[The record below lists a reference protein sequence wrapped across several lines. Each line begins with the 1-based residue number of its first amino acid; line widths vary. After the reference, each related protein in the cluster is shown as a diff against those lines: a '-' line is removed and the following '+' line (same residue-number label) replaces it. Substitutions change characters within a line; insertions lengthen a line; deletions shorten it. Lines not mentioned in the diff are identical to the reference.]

1 MTPRTGRG
9 IASNAQ
15 DWRRLGRTAA
25 LQMLYQWEVGR
36 LPIAD
41 VGRTFWSQTESPAE
55 PASEDVREFASR
67 LAEGVVAHVASLDP
81 LIASAAE
88 HWRLDRMNV
97 IDRLVLRLAT
107 YELLHEPETPVKVAI
122 NEALELARAF
132 SGEEAVPF
140 VNGILDA
147 IRRTQTR
154 A

>member
-1 MTPRTGRG
+1 MTRPAEPKAAPKPR
-9 IASNAQ
+9 
-15 DWRRLGRTAA
+15 DWRHAGRSAA

-36 LPIAD
+36 VPIAD
-41 VGRTFWSQTESPAE
+41 VGRTFWLQTESPAE
-55 PASEDVREFASR
+55 PVSEDVREFAFR
-67 LAEGVVAHVASLDP
+67 LAEGVVESVASLDP

-97 IDRLVLRLAT
+97 VDRIVLRLAT
-107 YELLHEPETPVKVAI
+107 YELLHEPDTPVKVVI

-132 SGEEAVPF
+132 SGDEAVPF

-147 IRRTQTR
+147 IRRTQPR